1 VAKSHQYIWQRPKW
15 TDFTWRSEEILSLL
29 GKCRLVQGKLLGKVI
44 DLGLTLDAHAHA
56 EVLAEETIKTSAIEG
71 EKLDLRSV
79 RSSVARRLGLP
90 SAGLPVD
97 RHVDGIVAV
106 ILDAT
111 MNHDESLTTERLF
124 AWHAGL
130 FPTGYS
136 GMHKIRVGT
145 WRGEEPMRVV
155 SGPVGKEKVHFMAPP
170 AERIPEEMTH
180 FLSWWNSSRGNMEGL
195 VRAAIG
201 HFWFVTIHPFE
212 DGNGRIARALTDMA
226 LAHDDSQKH
235 RYYSLSSQIME
246 ERDSYYDVL
255 EECQKGESDIT
266 KWLVWFLE
274 CFSRAIDR
282 SETILSGV
290 IIKANY
296 WRAHAQAS
304 LNERQRKVINKLL
317 DAGQDGFEGGL
328 TTRKYASMVKVSKMT
343 AFREINRLLELG
355 IIRQNPGK
363 GRSVSYDL
371 IWP

>member
-1 VAKSHQYIWQRPKW
+1 MAKSHQYIWQRPNW

-111 MNHDESLTTERLF
+111 MNHDESLTIERLYG
-124 AWHAGL
+124 WHAGL
-130 FPTGYS
+130 FPIGYS

-155 SGPVGKEKVHFMAPP
+155 SGPVGKEKVHFIAPP
-170 AERIPEEMTH
+170 AERIPEEMTR
-180 FLSWWNSSRGNMEGL
+180 FLAWWNSSRGSMEGL
-195 VRAAIG
+195 IRAAIG

-226 LAHDDSQKH
+226 LAQDDSQKH

-255 EECQKGESDIT
+255 EECQKGKSDIT

-282 SETILSGV
+282 SGTILSGA
-290 IIKANY
+290 ITKANF

-317 DAGQDGFEGGL
+317 DAGPDGFEGGL

-343 AFREINRLLELG
+343 AFREISKLLELG